1 MNAHAMSINV
11 ASKPKTITKNKIK
24 NDFIYLQIEIPEKK
38 IEEFRTFIISR
49 GGTIETK
56 ESENVSLPW
65 KSAFPDAHPGMA
77 LHGLRV
83 REGLTQKEMAK
94 KLGIAQS
101 HISAME
107 KGTRTIGKAMAKKIV
122 EVFGGDYRVFL

>member
-24 NDFIYLQIEIPEKK
+24 NDFIYLQIEIPEKE
-38 IEEFRTFIISR
+38 IEDFRAFILSR
-49 GGTIETK
+49 GGTIESK
-56 ESENVSLPW
+56 EPENISIPW
-65 KSAFPDAHPGMA
+65 KCAFSNAHPGLA
-77 LHGLRV
+77 LHGLRI

-101 HISAME
+101 NISAME
-107 KGTRTIGKAMAKKIV
+107 KGTRLIGKAMAKKIV